1 MTKETALLWISADT
15 RELLANA
22 MTQDVIYQRQ
32 IDNIDEHIRT
42 LELER
47 NQIFNEK
54 KKEVLDYIRKKIE
67 EAKEVLKEP

>member
-1 MTKETALLWISADT
+1 MTKETALLWISTDT

-32 IDNIDEHIRT
+32 IDNIDEHIHE

-47 NQIFNEK
+47 NKIFNEK
-54 KKEVLDYIRKKIE
+54 KKEVMDYIRKKIE